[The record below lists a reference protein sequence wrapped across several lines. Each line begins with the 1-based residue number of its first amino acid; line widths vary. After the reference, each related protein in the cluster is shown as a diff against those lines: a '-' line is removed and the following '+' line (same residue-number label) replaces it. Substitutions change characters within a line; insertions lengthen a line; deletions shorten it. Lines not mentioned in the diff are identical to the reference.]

1 MQPEKGSPY
10 INIPVTFDGGSSGRV
25 KRAGVK
31 LWLFI
36 VTVVWILSSIT
47 GLVVADSII
56 GYLSPLWLLLFFSY
70 IARFIILKEK
80 FYRAKRRELMVSDFI
95 FEHTV
100 FWNIYDISNRSPYF
114 VTFETGTKGLFVAFD
129 KGVVIGKGLDSSF
142 YHHEALMEAYQ
153 QVMNRNIEMIHIDYM
168 DVVGKDARMDSLF
181 ELAKK
186 SENPDIRK
194 VLMRIFDHMEFL
206 MNTSYASY
214 DTYAFYYNGREDQF
228 WSEMEQCLNF
238 FLRANYLRYRIL
250 DKNQIT
256 LLVES
261 TMNVDGF
268 SVTRTNDAIFR
279 KINIGVSYL
288 RPIWVE
294 KNGEREI
301 LNKTLEEIKEA
312 KRIAQAEKKVKK
324 RGNFFTRRKRSDGE
338 SAEVDLF
345 SIGAEQSNLGIS
357 LDKTDDNE
365 NSEMA
370 ISKRGI
376 GSKSSKTPKVPKN
389 GRQTKRTNNDEE
401 KEFDLF
407 D

>member
-10 INIPVTFDGGSSGRV
+10 INIPITFDGGSSGRV

-47 GLVVADSII
+47 GLVIADSII

-129 KGVVIGKGLDSSF
+129 KGVVIGKGSDSSF

-153 QVMNRNIEMIHIDYM
+153 QVMNRNIEMVHIDYM
-168 DVVGKDARMDSLF
+168 DVVGKDSRMDSLF
-181 ELAKK
+181 DLAKNA
-186 SENPDIRK
+186 ENPDVRK
-194 VLMRIFDHMEFL
+194 VLTRIFDHMEFL

-250 DKNQIT
+250 DRNQVT
-256 LLVES
+256 TLVES
-261 TMNVDGF
+261 VMNVSEF
-268 SVTRTNDAIFR
+268 SVTRANDAIFR
-279 KINIGVSYL
+279 KINTGIAYL

-294 KNGEREI
+294 KKGERKV
-301 LNKTLEEIKEA
+301 LNKTLDAIKEE
-312 KRIAQAEKKVKK
+312 KRVSQAEKKVKK
-324 RGNFFTRRKRSDGE
+324 RGSIFSRRRRNND
-338 SAEVDLF
+338 ADLDIF
-345 SIGAEQSNLGIS
+345 DIGARQSNLGYALKKDDEERSLKEGGTDSKIS
-357 LDKTDDNE
+357 EELNT
-365 NSEMA
+365 S
-370 ISKRGI
+370 
-376 GSKSSKTPKVPKN
+376 KVPKN
-389 GRQTKRTNNDEE
+389 NVTKQDETKKKE
-401 KEFDLF
+401 DKEFNLF